1 MISSAKLAGADAVK
15 FQSFRTDEFMSN
27 KNIIYSYEKNK
38 QKENMYQMF
47 KRLEFKDNWYAL
59 LNSFCKKKK
68 IDFLTSVADEDS
80 LNKYLSINPKKI
92 KIASEDLINY
102 KLLKKISK
110 TKKKIILSTGM
121 ADDSEIKAALRLFKN
136 KKKITLLHCVSLYPT
151 ENKLANLMRIKSLQK
166 KYKVE
171 IGYSD
176 HTTGIDA
183 CIFAAVLGA
192 KVIEKHFTINRNL
205 PGPDQKLSIEP
216 KELKE
221 MIKQIRSFYKMAGK
235 GNILPSREELSARK
249 KFRRSIV
256 ASTFVKKGTIFT
268 KKMLVLKR
276 PGTGLHPKHFNKLI
290 GKKANKNYNKNQKI
304 SL

>member
-1 MISSAKLAGADAVK
+1 
-15 FQSFRTDEFMSN
+15 
-27 KNIIYSYEKNK
+27 
-38 QKENMYQMF
+38 
-47 KRLEFKDNWYAL
+47 
-59 LNSFCKKKK
+59 
-68 IDFLTSVADEDS
+68 
-80 LNKYLSINPKKI
+80 
-92 KIASEDLINY
+92 
-102 KLLKKISK
+102 
-110 TKKKIILSTGM
+110 M

-136 KKKITLLHCVSLYPT
+136 KKKITILHCVSLYPT